1 MSFIAVQP
9 KCRKFFAHIVR
20 YGYAII
26 PLNSD
31 DVWEPSLPESPAPLF
46 MISSG
51 YSAAVAPAVSLPPA
65 LRPFVGF
72 GFTFNSGFFFPNP
85 AAFERALREAL

>member
-1 MSFIAVQP
+1 
-9 KCRKFFAHIVR
+9 
-20 YGYAII
+20 
-26 PLNSD
+26 
-31 DVWEPSLPESPAPLF
+31 
-46 MISSG
+46 MISPYLS
-51 YSAAVAPAVSLPPA
+51 YSAAVAPAVSGPF